1 MWILSATQ
9 KMQVI
14 IVVYVIEILNDRD
27 ITSNRQKTKFSEN
40 L

>member
-27 ITSNRQKTKFSEN
+27 ITSNRQKTKFCEN

>member
-27 ITSNRQKTKFSEN
+27 ITSNRQKTKFPEN

>member
-1 MWILSATQ
+1 MWILLATQ